1 MPARHTRP
9 ILLPFF
15 GLLLAGCGVAEYEA
29 RMKEAQERVKRYE
42 EESKLLAAPVKP
54 PAAKNESGQLEA
66 VASFTLRLPNTVSTQ
81 PSPEARGGLY
91 YDYMPATIPPMT
103 AYPWVSLAFAKADD
117 AKFPEA
123 VMKWFTATGPV
134 NVTPHTTRLKVP
146 FSRTTF
152 ENDTHW
158 HSINLYKGS
167 NQQVAIIYVV
177 PKAQRQQA
185 ARAIDLSL
193 DSFGIES
200 SLAAARQAY
209 EPKGLLDREVP
220 R

>member
-1 MPARHTRP
+1 MPARHTPPRY
-9 ILLPFF
+9 LPLV
-15 GLLLAGCGVAEYEA
+15 GLLLAGCGVTDYEA
-29 RMKEAQERVKRYE
+29 RMKDTQQRIRLYE
-42 EESKLLAAPVKP
+42 EESKLLTVPVNVP
-54 PAAKNESGQLEA
+54 TAKNESGQPVP
-66 VASFTLRLPNTVSTQ
+66 VASFTLRLPQTVSTT
-81 PSPEARGGLY
+81 PSPEARGGMY

-117 AKFPEA
+117 AKFAET

-134 NVTPHTTRLKVP
+134 STSQYTTRLKVP
-146 FSRTTF
+146 LSRTTF

-158 HSINLYKGS
+158 HSINLYKGT
-167 NQQVAIIYVV
+167 NQQVAIIYAV
-177 PKAQRQQA
+177 PKAQAQQA

-200 SLAAARQAY
+200 SLAAAQKAY
-209 EPKGLLDREVP
+209 QPKGPLDRDVP